1 MKKVKVFGSDYNEV
15 ALKCGGVIYVEP
27 FDDHEEEE
35 RCKFYDE
42 NMNYIDYIDVTGEEL
57 LAGARYDEVIKYFEE
72 LEDIHNYLGAVL
84 RSYSYGSTLEDLID
98 NICQD
103 NVLYYTPE
111 ELEEEKQQMLN
122 FLELNGEA
130 HFCAE
135 YLINKIGGIYVY
147 GED

>member
-1 MKKVKVFGSDYNEV
+1 MERVKVFGSDYNEV
-15 ALKCGGVIYVEP
+15 TLKCGGVIYVEP
-27 FDDHEEEE
+27 FDDHEEKD

-42 NMNYIDYIDVTGEEL
+42 NMNYIDYIDIAWEEDF
-57 LAGARYDEVIKYFEE
+57 ARARYDGMIKFFEE

-84 RSYSYGSTLEDLID
+84 RSYTCGKSIEDLID
-98 NICQD
+98 NICED
-103 NVLYYTPE
+103 NVLYYTE
-111 ELEEEKQQMLN
+111 EEIEEEKQQMLE

-135 YLINKIGGIYVY
+135 YMIIKIGGLYVF